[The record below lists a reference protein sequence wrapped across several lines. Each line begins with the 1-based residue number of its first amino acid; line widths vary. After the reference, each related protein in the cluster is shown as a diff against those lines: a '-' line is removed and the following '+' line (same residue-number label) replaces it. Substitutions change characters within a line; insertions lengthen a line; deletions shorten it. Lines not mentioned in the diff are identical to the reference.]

1 MRKPLAPINKDI
13 VPETVTFEQAAKLSD
28 ICKNCLMDAAI
39 KGMIETKKLDNGD
52 IVINTMSLLNYINE
66 IDRITMMERRKK
78 RLNYLIEL
86 KRKK

>member
-13 VPETVTFEQAAKLSD
+13 VPETVTFEQAAELSD

-39 KGMIETKKLDNGD
+39 KGMIEVKKLENGSF
-52 IVINTMSLLNYINE
+52 VINTISLLDYIDE
-66 IDRITMMERRKK
+66 IDRITMMERRKE

-86 KRKK
+86 KHKM

>member
-1 MRKPLAPINKDI
+1 MRKPLAPIDKDL
-13 VPETVTFEQAAKLSD
+13 VPETVTFEQAAEMTE
-28 ICKNCLMDAAI
+28 ICDKCLMNAAI

-52 IVINTMSLLNYINE
+52 FVINTMSLLNYVNE
-66 IDRITMMERRKK
+66 IDRITMMERRKE